1 MSGGQN
7 WGVVTSQKSERQ
19 SRLFNRNIKLSKLD
33 LRKCEPL
40 RGAVLVERNAYNNH
54 DKKKKQALGFRFR

>member
-7 WGVVTSQKSERQ
+7 WVVVTFQKSERQ
-19 SRLFNRNIKLSKLD
+19 SRLFNRDIKSSKLD

-40 RGAVLVERNAYNNH
+40 RGAVLAGRNAYNNH
-54 DKKKKQALGFRFR
+54 DKKKNNSKL